1 MTHQVKQTQSVGQRN
16 SGHAGFT
23 QCVLLLLACL
33 LDERVI
39 LRRPL
44 RLRKGMTVRV
54 HAVPVRRC
62 RHRNFAHFA
71 HSVRLVSRS
80 QHRANG
86 LVCFSL
92 RYSGMTERST
102 CRTSGARTGMLFRR
116 GFVCVHGNV
125 CHREFRF
132 HEGQCNT
139 RQGCAIRLFVCG
151 DLFAHNAVA
160 GKVIENRLVFQGG
173 RHVRKGTCGQSS

>member
-1 MTHQVKQTQSVGQRN
+1 MCVVAPCLSLARACDSPSPAAVAETHDSQS
-16 SGHAGFT
+16 A
-23 QCVLLLLACL
+23 
-33 LDERVI
+33 
-39 LRRPL
+39 
-44 RLRKGMTVRV
+44 
-54 HAVPVRRC
+54 RC
-62 RHRNFAHFA
+62 PSKTLSHRNLTHFA

-92 RYSGMTERST
+92 RYSGVTERST
-102 CRTSGARTGMLFRR
+102 CRTSGARTGMSFKR
-116 GFVCVHGNV
+116 GFLCVHWNV
-125 CHREFRF
+125 CHRDSRF